1 MPTVWTFYSVSYTIF
16 PWSGQV
22 TKPAQIQRS
31 GETNSILLRGGSTM
45 AYYKGAWTQ
54 GDMDT
59 GERCS
64 LEAIVITSLS
74 FQIMLY
80 HRHIF
85 WYPYP
90 FCYIVSSLQLTSFV
104 RLLFP
109 FATITDLE
117 HCFVSAEFLMDDER
131 SKRKVGKN

>member
-1 MPTVWTFYSVSYTIF
+1 
-16 PWSGQV
+16 
-22 TKPAQIQRS
+22 
-31 GETNSILLRGGSTM
+31 M
-45 AYYKGAWTQ
+45 AYYKGAWTR
-54 GDMDT
+54 
-59 GERCS
+59 ERCS

-80 HRHIF
+80 HGHIF

-90 FCYIVSSLQLTSFV
+90 FCYIVSSLQLTSSIH
-104 RLLFP
+104 LLFP

-117 HCFVSAEFLMDDER
+117 HCFVSAEFLMDGKR